1 MNPCARCGIEDRD
14 VRLSLVNLAREAV
27 RDGRRHTG
35 PDYAHE
41 FRCRD
46 RDACSE
52 RYVRTVTKETA

>member
-1 MNPCARCGIEDRD
+1 M
-14 VRLSLVNLAREAV
+14 RLSLVNLAREAV

-46 RDACSE
+46 TDACAI
-52 RYVRTVTKETA
+52 RYLRTVTKETA